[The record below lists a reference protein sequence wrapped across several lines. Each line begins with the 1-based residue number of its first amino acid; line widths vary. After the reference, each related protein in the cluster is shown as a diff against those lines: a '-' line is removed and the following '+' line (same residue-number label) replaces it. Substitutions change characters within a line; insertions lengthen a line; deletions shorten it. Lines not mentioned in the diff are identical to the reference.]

1 MSTLKVNKL
10 RDTAGSTDA
19 ITLDPNG
26 GAVLAGVT
34 TVSTVKVGSGV
45 TISSDGDVFT
55 TGITTSSTVVVGS
68 GVTISESG
76 IEASGIGITCA
87 NINGTQIG
95 GRRNIIINGDMRIAQ
110 RGTSTTTSGGYAAD
124 RLNVFYSGTD
134 EAPTFA
140 QADVSSGT
148 TPYTLGFRK
157 CLKVTNGNQTSGA
170 GAADY
175 VWLQYKIEAQDIAN
189 SGWNYTSTSSFIT
202 LSFWVKSSV
211 AQDFKG
217 WIQTYD
223 GTGQSYPYA
232 TGSLT
237 ADTWT
242 KITKTIPGNSNLQ
255 FDNDAN
261 TGLQIHFLPFFGT
274 DYTASSATE
283 NAWQAYSGTARCK
296 DSTSTWY
303 TTNDATWEITGLQLE
318 VGSQATAFEHR
329 SLGEELD
336 LCTRY
341 CQVFHT
347 PNGTNRIA
355 NLQAT
360 VHGGGSGVYI
370 TANYKPMRAV
380 PSVTTVG
387 TIKGNVFTGSWTH
400 STLSSIAAEFIVDPL
415 ATAGFSG
422 LISATSSE
430 GSLTTGKTG
439 FLYSDDSGGSIIVHS
454 EL

>member
-1 MSTLKVNKL
+1 MSTLKVNKI
-10 RDTAGSTDA
+10 RDTSGSADA
-19 ITLDPNG
+19 ITFDPNG

-55 TGITTSSTVVVGS
+55 TGITTSSTVIVGS

-95 GRRNIIINGDMRIAQ
+95 GRRNLIINGAMMVAQ

-124 RLNVFYSGTD
+124 RLNVFHGGTD
-134 EAPTFA
+134 EAPTFE

-157 CLKVTNGNQTSGA
+157 CLKVTNGDQTSNA

-189 SGWNYTSTSSFIT
+189 SGWNYTSSSSFIT

-211 AQDFKG
+211 EQDFKG

-242 KITKTIPGNSNLQ
+242 KVTKTIPGNSNLQ
-255 FDNDAN
+255 FDNNSD

-283 NAWQAYSGTARCK
+283 DAWQAYSSSARCK
-296 DSTSTWY
+296 DSTATWY
-303 TTNDATWEITGLQLE
+303 ETNDATWEITGIQLE
-318 VGSQATAFEHR
+318 VGTQATAFEHR
-329 SLGEELD
+329 SFGEELE
-336 LCTRY
+336 LCSRY
-341 CQVFHT
+341 YRRY
-347 PNGTNRIA
+347 TNTQNA
-355 NLQAT
+355 NTYFSQ
-360 VHGGGSGVYI
+360 
-370 TANYKPMRAV
+370 
-380 PSVTTVG
+380 
-387 TIKGNVFTGSWTH
+387 GNVDNNGNDCQMMIFFDRPFRTQISSLETSGSAGDYAVRRDTTKTLDSVPVMYAATDYSCFLKFQSNSHGWSTGQAVLGIFKNSNAF
-400 STLSSIAAEFIVDPL
+400 L
-415 ATAGFSG
+415 GFS
-422 LISATSSE
+422 A
-430 GSLTTGKTG
+430 
-439 FLYSDDSGGSIIVHS
+439 